1 MYIKLITIIVTPA
14 HTYWIDVGVFNGQV
28 PQSTE
33 IERWKISKEE
43 IEGEF
48 GRNWELWA
56 GLTRRTGDAI
66 RNMEDK
72 IEIIFDIISEILQ
85 NTGVPVSR
93 N

>member
-1 MYIKLITIIVTPA
+1 MYITFIIVILTHA
-14 HTYWIDVGVFNGQV
+14 HTYWTDVGVYNGQV

-43 IEGEF
+43 IEGAF
-48 GRNWELWA
+48 GRKWELWA
-56 GLTRRTGDAI
+56 GVTRRTGDTI

-72 IEIIFDIISEILQ
+72 IEIICDTISEIEQ